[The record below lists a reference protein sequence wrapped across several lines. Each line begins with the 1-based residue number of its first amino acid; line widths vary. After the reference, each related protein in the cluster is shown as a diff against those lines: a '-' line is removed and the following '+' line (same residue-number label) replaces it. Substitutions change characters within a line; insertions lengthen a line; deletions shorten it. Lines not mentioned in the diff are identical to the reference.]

1 MKCNDLV
8 RISNTVIVAQ
18 VSIARKVLY
27 IKDDNWAFPEKN
39 CNPVE
44 DPKFQGGGRVK
55 VVGIPGGKPKIE
67 VKT

>member
-44 DPKFQGGGRVK
+44 DIKFQGGGV
-55 VVGIPGGKPKIE
+55 E
-67 VKT
+67 